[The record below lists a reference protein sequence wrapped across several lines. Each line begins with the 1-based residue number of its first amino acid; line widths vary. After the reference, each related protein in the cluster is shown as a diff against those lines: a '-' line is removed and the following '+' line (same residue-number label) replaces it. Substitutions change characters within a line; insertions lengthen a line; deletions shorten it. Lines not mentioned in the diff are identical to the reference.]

1 MQIVARTNTDENGPA
16 LLPHQA
22 AIREIRSIHIGAAAE
37 NSAGKIFAVAP
48 TAAAGAEGVPA
59 SGQVPPQPPG
69 MPPAGAQPMSQGA
82 GAMMPAEGMQGV
94 TPAGPDPI
102 AGRYVD
108 NKSYLP
114 LSAEEVRSAATS
126 GTPEKAY
133 LAVAKRMPVRMQ
145 VRMDQRKLNKFLIE
159 CGNADLMLEV
169 KQVRIN
175 PDAPDIFGM
184 AGSAGRGAGGG
195 NFGSGVLGGGRR
207 GGFAGNAAQMGNDSK
222 YPWDVDVEVYGIV
235 YIFNPP
241 SLKRLED
248 KLDAEAVAKFEVE
261 INQAPPA
268 SAVAEPADQPAA
280 AVDEAKP
287 ATDAG
292 DAPAAKVPPAD
303 TEEPTAPPP
312 ADAAKAEAAPAPAG

>member
-1 MQIVARTNTDENGPA
+1 VLKALMQIVARTNTDENGPA

-37 NSAGKIFAVAP
+37 NSAGKVFAVAP

-59 SGQVPPQPPG
+59 PGQVPPQPPG
-69 MPPAGAQPMSQGA
+69 MPPAGMPPMSQGA
-82 GAMMPAEGMQGV
+82 GGVMPAEGMPGV

-114 LSAEEVRSAATS
+114 LAAEEVRSAATS

-175 PDAPDIFGM
+175 PDAPDIFGL

-195 NFGSGVLGGGRR
+195 NFGGAGVLSGGRR
-207 GGFAGNAAQMGNDSK
+207 GNFAGNGVQTGNDSK

-248 KLDAEAVAKFEVE
+248 KLEPDAVAKFEAE

-268 SAVAEPADQPAA
+268 SADTQPTEQPAA
-280 AVDEAKP
+280 TVDEAKP
-287 ATDAG
+287 AAEAG
-292 DAPAAKVPPAD
+292 EAPAA
-303 TEEPTAPPP
+303 TAPP
-312 ADAAKAEAAPAPAG
+312 ADAAKTEAAPAPAS